1 MPLVCFS
8 DEDSTP
14 TTPVGPKKEVT
25 FDKSHITG
33 TTSATLP
40 VPGTV
45 SAPPMTRDTT
55 KMTEEDIMKVPGE
68 IPIIEKRQRP
78 ASAEAERMPP
88 PKSVSAKKDA
98 SLVLSYL
105 KKNMYDDTRKFQSYL
120 SYVQTKYIQ

>member
-1 MPLVCFS
+1 M
-8 DEDSTP
+8 
-14 TTPVGPKKEVT
+14 GPKKEVT

-40 VPGTV
+40 VPGTA
-45 SAPPMTRDTT
+45 SAPPYTRGTT

-78 ASAEAERMPP
+78 SSAEVRPSSADRAVPS
-88 PKSVSAKKDA
+88 KSVSAKKDA

-105 KKNMYDDTRKFQSYL
+105 KKNMYDDTGKL
-120 SYVQTKYIQ
+120 